1 MDFIFTL
8 LNFLL
13 ALAIYTWL
21 ATSIFWGIATYA
33 FASWANLHP
42 KAMWAAI
49 GGAVPMVGMIAAL
62 IAYAVKRSN
71 ENQANGS
78 STESNN
84 WSSTGESW

>member
-8 LNFLL
+8 LSFLF
-13 ALAIYTWL
+13 ALAVYTWL
-21 ATSIFWGIATYA
+21 ATSIFWAIATYA
-33 FASWANLHP
+33 FASWSKLNP
-42 KAMWAAI
+42 KTMWAAI
-49 GGAVPMVGMIAAL
+49 GGVFPVVGMIAAL

-71 ENQANGS
+71 ENQMNGS